1 MGNRMLKE
9 SEHRL
14 VGIAL
19 RQQRTQGGEMI
30 EPVESVRNRK
40 VGCCAKID
48 PLDHIIA
55 EMFVK
60 PRPPRGAHQ
69 IAELQHRLLASP
81 GAAAHKTEMTPMFP
95 RHQLN
100 NGARLAMTAGAEHDT
115 HVGQLHGEGAS
126 QQPTTSTPSPAS
138 A

>member
-1 MGNRMLKE
+1 MMEAIK
-9 SEHRL
+9 
-14 VGIAL
+14 
-19 RQQRTQGGEMI
+19 
-30 EPVESVRNRK
+30 SVRHRQ
-40 VGCCAKID
+40 VRGCAQIEA
-48 PLDHIIA
+48 LDDIIA

-81 GAAAHKTEMTPMFP
+81 GTAAHKTEMTPMFP

-115 HVGQLHGEGAS
+115 DVGPLHR
-126 QQPTTSTPSPAS
+126 
-138 A
+138 